1 MKPVQIPSF
10 MSIGTT
16 FIELR
21 EFKEKKKKKKK
32 KNNNN
37 NNNNNMDKM
46 GKICLALIGRGSGIL
61 VKYFIHSF
69 VLTYTVYSSEVEL
82 T

>member
-1 MKPVQIPSF
+1 MKPVQILSF

-16 FIELR
+16 VIELR
-21 EFKEKKKKKKK
+21 EFKEKKKKKK
-32 KNNNN
+32 N
-37 NNNNNMDKM
+37 M

-69 VLTYTVYSSEVEL
+69 VLTCSILYSHEKSN
-82 T
+82 

>member
-16 FIELR
+16 VIELR
-21 EFKEKKKKKKK
+21 EFKEKKKKKK
-32 KNNNN
+32 
-37 NNNNNMDKM
+37 NMDKM

-69 VLTYTVYSSEVEL
+69 VLTCSILYSHQKSN
-82 T
+82 

>member
-1 MKPVQIPSF
+1 MF
-10 MSIGTT
+10 IGTT
-16 FIELR
+16 VIELR
-21 EFKEKKKKKKK
+21 EFMEKKKKKKK
-32 KNNNN
+32 KKKKNNN

-69 VLTYTVYSSEVEL
+69 VLTCSILYSHQKSN
-82 T
+82 

>member
-16 FIELR
+16 VIELR

-32 KNNNN
+32 
-37 NNNNNMDKM
+37 NNNNMDKM

-69 VLTYTVYSSEVEL
+69 VLTCSILYSHQKSN
-82 T
+82 

>member
-1 MKPVQIPSF
+1 MKPVQIPSS

-16 FIELR
+16 VIELR
-21 EFKEKKKKKKK
+21 EKKK
-32 KNNNN
+32 
-37 NNNNNMDKM
+37 NMDKM

-69 VLTYTVYSSEVEL
+69 VLTCSILYSHQKSN
-82 T
+82 

>member
-10 MSIGTT
+10 MSIGTMV
-16 FIELR
+16 IELR

-32 KNNNN
+32 KK
-37 NNNNNMDKM
+37 KM

-69 VLTYTVYSSEVEL
+69 VLTCSILDSHQKSN
-82 T
+82 

>member
-10 MSIGTT
+10 VVIK
-16 FIELR
+16 
-21 EFKEKKKKKKK
+21 FKEKKRKKKK

-37 NNNNNMDKM
+37 MDKM
-46 GKICLALIGRGSGIL
+46 LYYEGIL
-61 VKYFIHSF
+61 GKKSIYTQFCFHMFYAVK
-69 VLTYTVYSSEVEL
+69 SSKDEL

>member
-1 MKPVQIPSF
+1 MKPVQVPSF

-16 FIELR
+16 VIELR

-32 KNNNN
+32 KNN
-37 NNNNNMDKM
+37 MDKM
-46 GKICLALIGRGSGIL
+46 GKICLALTGRGSGIL

-69 VLTYTVYSSEVEL
+69 VLTCSILYSHQKSN
-82 T
+82 

>member
-16 FIELR
+16 VIELR

-32 KNNNN
+32 KKK
-37 NNNNNMDKM
+37 MDKM
-46 GKICLALIGRGSGIL
+46 GKICLALTGRGSGIL
-61 VKYFIHSF
+61 VNYFIHSF
-69 VLTYTVYSSEVEL
+69 VLTCSILYSHQKSN
-82 T
+82 

>member
-16 FIELR
+16 VIELR

-32 KNNNN
+32 KKK
-37 NNNNNMDKM
+37 NNMDKM

-69 VLTYTVYSSEVEL
+69 VLTCSILYSHQKSN
-82 T
+82 